1 MAWMQNFGFSHKLVA
16 MVWCLLSTKGQGA
29 LEHKGGELVGENSW
43 WANFFEELVIKKG
56 EVCTMDGRT
65 H

>member
-1 MAWMQNFGFSHKLVA
+1 
-16 MVWCLLSTKGQGA
+16 
-29 LEHKGGELVGENSW
+29 VGENSW